1 LFLNTFSVFWAT
13 WLAYCIISSEV
24 ADWVNGLIEAPL
36 GNGRTKDGFSGQAPL
51 SKEHGSQTMKAALT
65 DVLKAGIAMV
75 AGWTVAG
82 WMLFVLVGLFGLIS

>member
-1 LFLNTFSVFWAT
+1 VFYSSFWFA
-13 WLAYCIISSEV
+13 WLVYCINSSEV

-36 GNGRTKDGFSGQAPL
+36 GNSRTKEGFSGQAPL
-51 SKEHGSQTMKAALT
+51 SKEQGSQAMKAALT

-82 WMLFVLVGLFGLIS
+82 WMLFVLIGLIGLIS